1 MKNIIKLT
9 TPKGEKVLLNFDSVI
24 YCQKTS
30 NKNTSL
36 QFNYSLGKENKP
48 AYLVVVEDFD
58 AIENLLIESYK

>member
-9 TPKGEKVLLNFDSVI
+9 TTKGESVLLNFNSVI

-48 AYLVVVEDFD
+48 AYLVVLEDFET
-58 AIENLLIESYK
+58 IENLLIESCK